1 MAAVRLGLEM
11 RAWHGSAAAAAAAFA
26 FLDSFS
32 LPRQQTTRPVPFR
45 GGTVM
50 NRFREVLGVMMC
62 VALLLATGFSSLS
75 AGADAPAPGRVIKV
89 TLYRG
94 QAMVV
99 RELPVDGAAGTREI
113 VVGELPENVVADSL
127 FAEGSAGVEVRAVR
141 YRTHA
146 VGEAPREEV
155 RQLDEQIEAVNRK
168 ITVNG
173 KTRELLT
180 KRLAYL
186 DQLEGFV
193 APTAKTELSQG
204 VLDAETLKQIT
215 LFSFEQRQEIL
226 DQQVENEKEATGLA
240 DELSLLQRKRSELA
254 SGASKTARE
263 AVVFAE
269 KKGDAGEVIRLAY
282 LVSSCG
288 WSPSY
293 TIRAGEDRQEVR
305 IECNAL
311 IHQMTG
317 EDWSGVD
324 LTLSTASPAL
334 SAAGPGLAP
343 FPVALRAAA
352 QQKGGHADLAKQV
365 QSIRTRQLSAIVEFQ
380 NTLDLNDNIGSNWRA
395 NAAAND
401 LQSLEML
408 NPSSALRTIRMQ
420 TVGTGDGPSLAY
432 HLATPV
438 SLASRSDQ
446 QMVRIVQTSLPSTF
460 HHKATPVLTSYVYRE
475 AEVTN
480 NSDED
485 LLRGPITVYLN
496 GSFVGRSE
504 MPTVAR
510 GQKFVVGFGADPQLR
525 AKRELA
531 DKNDEVQGG
540 NRRLSFD
547 YRLVVE
553 NYKTEPVAVSVYD
566 RLPHAERTADVAIEL
581 GDLVD
586 ALSADKLYQRVE
598 RPKGIL
604 RWDIEVPAGATGE
617 NARLIKYNYTAE
629 FDRQFQLGAAATD
642 TPSQQREFEELQRVR
657 NRL

>member
-1 MAAVRLGLEM
+1 
-11 RAWHGSAAAAAAAFA
+11 
-26 FLDSFS
+26 
-32 LPRQQTTRPVPFR
+32 
-45 GGTVM
+45 M
-50 NRFREVLGVMMC
+50 NRIRDFMGTTLC
-62 VALLLATGFSSLS
+62 VALLLS
-75 AGADAPAPGRVIKV
+75 AGSSTAGAPAAAPATVRGKVTKV

-94 QAMVV
+94 QALVI
-99 RELPVDGAAGTREI
+99 REVPVDGAAGTREI
-113 VVGELPENVVADSL
+113 IVGELPENVVSDSL
-127 FAEGSAGVEVRAVR
+127 FAEGSQGVEVRAVR
-141 YRTHA
+141 FRTHA

-155 RQLDEQIEAVNRK
+155 RRLDEQIEAVDRK
-168 ITVNG
+168 IAVNS
-173 KTRELLT
+173 KTKELLA
-180 KRLAYL
+180 KRLTYL

-215 LFSFEQRQEIL
+215 LFNFEQRQEVL
-226 DQQVENEKEATGLA
+226 DQQVANEKEATDLA
-240 DELSLLQRKRSELA
+240 EELSLLQRKRSELT
-254 SGASKTARE
+254 SGASETARE

-269 KKGDAGEVIRLAY
+269 KSGDADEVIRLAY
-282 LVSSCG
+282 LVNNCG

-293 TIRAGEDRQEVR
+293 TIRAGADRKDVR

-334 SAAGPGLAP
+334 SAAAPGLAP
-343 FPVALRAAA
+343 FPVALTSAG
-352 QQKGGHADLAKQV
+352 QQQGGQTDLAKQV
-365 QSIRTRQLSAIVEFQ
+365 QSIRTRQQSAIVEFQ
-380 NTLDLNDNIGSNWRA
+380 NTLDLYDNIGSNWKA

-401 LQSLEML
+401 LQSLEL
-408 NPSSALRTIRMQ
+408 VNPSSALQTIRTQ
-420 TVGTGDGPSLAY
+420 AAGSGDGPSLAY

-460 HHKATPVLTSYVYRE
+460 HHRATPVLTSYVYRE

-510 GQKFVVGFGADPQLR
+510 GQTFVVGFGADPQLR

-531 DKNDEVQGG
+531 DKGDEVQGG

-553 NYKTEPVAVSVYD
+553 NFKGVPVEVSVYD
-566 RLPHAERTADVAIEL
+566 RLPHAERSADVAIEL
-581 GDLVD
+581 GDLED
-586 ALSADKLYQRVE
+586 ALSEDKLYQRVE
-598 RPKGIL
+598 RPRGIL

-617 NARLIKYNYTAE
+617 NARMIEYDYTAE
-629 FDRQFQLGAAATD
+629 FDRQFQLGAAGTD